1 MSETPYDRA
10 QFIYAPGGEVRAAAV
25 TLELYRGA
33 QRSGLL
39 GRGSM
44 HITQPYFQMAADDHA
59 DGRSEPVK
67 TLKLEVFPWRHVDY
81 PQAFALRF
89 LNDADAETF
98 LAWYPEL
105 ALP

>member
-1 MSETPYDRA
+1 
-10 QFIYAPGGEVRAAAV
+10 
-25 TLELYRGA
+25 
-33 QRSGLL
+33 
-39 GRGSM
+39 
-44 HITQPYFQMAADDHA
+44 MAADDHA